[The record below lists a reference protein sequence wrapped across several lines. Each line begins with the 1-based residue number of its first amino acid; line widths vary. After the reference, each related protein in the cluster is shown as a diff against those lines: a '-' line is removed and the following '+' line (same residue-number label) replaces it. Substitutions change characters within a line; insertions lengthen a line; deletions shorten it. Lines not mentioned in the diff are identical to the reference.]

1 MAQLWRNGLLHTGT
15 IKTSPYLFHFCLCW
29 KSSNYKY
36 SVTLSHWNMLS
47 STMVKHSKNSIILM
61 LYSVLDPGRDSCQGM
76 DYARVT
82 SSSGLLASVVTME
95 SGCGSAETPWLLS
108 VPKGQ
113 RINLT
118 LYDFGRAPSSLND
131 TTVNTDYIWKN
142 NCRLVHPHAH
152 LDGPYLIIV
161 RPPAGTVLIAS
172 WTYMS
177 SAFLRCND
185 NTSSLIRRHL
195 WCRKRFILRYQVH
208 SMAVESLSS
217 IQ

>member
-1 MAQLWRNGLLHTGT
+1 M
-15 IKTSPYLFHFCLCW
+15 
-29 KSSNYKY
+29 
-36 SVTLSHWNMLS
+36 SHWNMLS
-47 STMVKHSKNSIILM
+47 SIIVKHSQNSILLM
-61 LYSVLDPGRDSCQGM
+61 LNLVLDPGRDSCQGM

-131 TTVNTDYIWKN
+131 TTVNTGYIWKI
-142 NCRLVHPHAH
+142 NCRLVHPYAH
-152 LDGPYLIIV
+152 LDRAHIVIV
-161 RPPAGTVLIAS
+161 RPPAGKVLIAP
-172 WTYMS
+172 WMYMS
-177 SAFLRCND
+177 SAFLRCHD
-185 NTSSLIRRHL
+185 NTFSLIRRHL
-195 WCRKRFILRYQVH
+195 WCRKRFILRYQVY